1 MFGAILSGNG
11 FTATARRHHVAI
23 NIMRKQ
29 TLLSP
34 FFNLKSFWCPKK
46 QLCSNARRG
55 KLCKSKICQ
64 NTGLIFRQVVLE
76 KRSGLSF
83 SFILAFF
90 EVAPVLLCNWY
101 FPAAEANLQTSFR
114 SQASPFNKS
123 MVSLLSSEHFSR
135 PSLDL
140 ATQRFSGTIQSSMN
154 FLFYTVTRLSAYVVA
169 PCRNRDK
176 NYGVFGASSLT

>member
-1 MFGAILSGNG
+1 MSELNEMFGAILSGNG

-23 NIMRKQ
+23 KIMRKQ

-46 QLCSNARRG
+46 QLCSKARRG
-55 KLCKSKICQ
+55 KPCKSQ

-90 EVAPVLLCNWY
+90 LKLLLFCCAIDI
-101 FPAAEANLQTSFR
+101 FQLQRQICKQIF
-114 SQASPFNKS
+114 QKS
-123 MVSLLSSEHFSR
+123 SI
-135 PSLDL
+135 P
-140 ATQRFSGTIQSSMN
+140 IQQVN
-154 FLFYTVTRLSAYVVA
+154 GIFIVI
-169 PCRNRDK
+169 
-176 NYGVFGASSLT
+176 